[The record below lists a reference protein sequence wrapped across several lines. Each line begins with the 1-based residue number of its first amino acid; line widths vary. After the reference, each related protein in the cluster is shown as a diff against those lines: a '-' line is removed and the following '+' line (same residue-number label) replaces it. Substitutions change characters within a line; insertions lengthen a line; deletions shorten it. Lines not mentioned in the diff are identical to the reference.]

1 MYGFYKK
8 VLHYFSL
15 VKFSHTLFALPF
27 ALIGF
32 VLALK
37 EPEVHFEW
45 LSLLKIV
52 GCMFFARNSA
62 MGFNRY
68 ADRDIDAR
76 NPRTLFREIPSG
88 KITPR
93 QALVFVII
101 NIILFLLTALSINL
115 LCFILAF
122 PALAVLLGYSYT
134 KRYTWLSHYVLGIA
148 LGIAPSAAFVA
159 ITGYFTPAISVL
171 SLSVCLW
178 SSSFDILYSL
188 SDEEIDRQQG
198 LHSIP
203 QKFGRVKAMRISL
216 IGHLLLFFLI
226 PLFGRLISGS
236 WLFIIGACIFL
247 ALLVYQHAII
257 SPTNLK
263 RLNAAFFTS
272 NGIASLLFMIFA
284 VADLLFL
291 Q

>member
-1 MYGFYKK
+1 MYGLYKK
-8 VLHYFSL
+8 VVNYLSF
-15 VKFSHTLFALPF
+15 VKFSHTIFALPF

-32 VLALK
+32 VLALR
-37 EPEVHFEW
+37 EPEINFEW
-45 LSLLKIV
+45 LTLLKIV

-68 ADRDIDAR
+68 ADRELDAR
-76 NPRTLFREIPSG
+76 NPRTLSREIPSG
-88 KITPR
+88 KISPR
-93 QALVFVII
+93 QAILFVII
-101 NIILFLLTALSINL
+101 NVILFLLTALSINL
-115 LCFILAF
+115 LSFILAF
-122 PALAVLLGYSYT
+122 PALAVLLGYSYM
-134 KRYTWLSHYVLGIA
+134 KRYTWFSHYVLGIA
-148 LGIAPSAAFVA
+148 LAIAPSAAFVA
-159 ITGYFTPAISVL
+159 ITGYFTPAILVL
-171 SLSVCLW
+171 SLAVFLW
-178 SSSFDILYSL
+178 SSHFDILYSL
-188 SDEEIDRQQG
+188 SDEEIDRELG
-198 LHSIP
+198 LHSVP

-216 IGHLLLFFLI
+216 AGHLILFILI

-272 NGIASLLFMIFA
+272 NGIASLLFMLFV

>member
-1 MYGFYKK
+1 
-8 VLHYFSL
+8 
-15 VKFSHTLFALPF
+15 
-27 ALIGF
+27 
-32 VLALK
+32 
-37 EPEVHFEW
+37 
-45 LSLLKIV
+45 
-52 GCMFFARNSA
+52 
-62 MGFNRY
+62 
-68 ADRDIDAR
+68 
-76 NPRTLFREIPSG
+76 
-88 KITPR
+88 
-93 QALVFVII
+93 
-101 NIILFLLTALSINL
+101 LSINP

-148 LGIAPSAAFVA
+148 LGIAPSASFVA

>member
-1 MYGFYKK
+1 MCGFYKK
-8 VLHYFSL
+8 VVHYFSL

-37 EPEVHFEW
+37 
-45 LSLLKIV
+45 
-52 GCMFFARNSA
+52 SA
-62 MGFNRY
+62 KGFNRY
-68 ADRDIDAR
+68 ADREIDAR

-93 QALVFVII
+93 QALTFVII
-101 NIILFLLTALSINL
+101 NIVLFLLTALSINL

-134 KRYTWLSHYVLGIA
+134 KRFTWLSHYVLGIA

-159 ITGYFTPAISVL
+159 MTGYFTPAILVL
-171 SLSVCLW
+171 SLSVFLW

-188 SDEEIDRQQG
+188 PDEEIDRQQG

-236 WLFIIGACIFL
+236 WLFVIGACIFL
-247 ALLVYQHAII
+247 ALLIYQHAII

-272 NGIASLLFMIFA
+272 NGIASLLFMIFV

>member
-52 GCMFFARNSA
+52 GSMFFARNSA

-101 NIILFLLTALSINL
+101 NIILFLLTALSINP

>member
-8 VLHYFSL
+8 VANFFSL

-32 VLALK
+32 VLALQ
-37 EPEVHFEW
+37 EPGVNFEW
-45 LSLLKIV
+45 LLLLKIV

-68 ADRDIDAR
+68 ADREIDAR

-88 KITPR
+88 KISPR
-93 QALVFVII
+93 QAVVFVIV
-101 NIILFLLTALSINL
+101 NVVLFLLTALSINL
-115 LCFILAF
+115 LCFILGF

-159 ITGYFTPAISVL
+159 LTGYFTPAILVL
-171 SLSVCLW
+171 SCSVFLW

-198 LHSIP
+198 LHSVP

-216 IGHLLLFFLI
+216 IGHLLLFILI

-257 SPTNLK
+257 SPTNMK

-272 NGIASLLFMIFA
+272 NGIASLLFMLFV

>member
-1 MYGFYKK
+1 MCGFYKK
-8 VLHYFSL
+8 VVHYFSL

-32 VLALK
+32 VLALQ
-37 EPEVHFEW
+37 EPKVDFGW
-45 LSLLKIV
+45 ILLLKIV

-68 ADRDIDAR
+68 ADREIDAR
-76 NPRTLFREIPSG
+76 NPRTIFREIPSG
-88 KITPR
+88 KIMPR
-93 QALVFVII
+93 QALVFVVI

-115 LCFILAF
+115 LCFILGF

-134 KRYTWLSHYVLGIA
+134 KRYTWLSHYVLGVA

-159 ITGYFTPAISVL
+159 VTGYLTPAILVL
-171 SLSVCLW
+171 SLSVFLW

-198 LHSIP
+198 LHSLP
-203 QKFGRVKAMRISL
+203 QKFGRIKAMRISL
-216 IGHLLLFFLI
+216 IGHLILFLLI
-226 PLFGRLISGS
+226 PLFGWLISGN

-247 ALLVYQHAII
+247 ALLIYQHAII

-272 NGIASLLFMIFA
+272 NGIASLLFMIFV
-284 VADLLFL
+284 VADLLL
-291 Q
+291 LK

>member
-1 MYGFYKK
+1 MCDFYKK
-8 VLHYFSL
+8 VVNYFSL

-32 VLALK
+32 VLALQK
-37 EPEVHFEW
+37 PSVDFGW
-45 LSLLKIV
+45 LLLLKIV

-68 ADRDIDAR
+68 ADREIDAR

-93 QALVFVII
+93 QALTFVII
-101 NIILFLLTALSINL
+101 NIVLFLLTALSINL

-159 ITGYFTPAISVL
+159 MTGYFTPAILVL
-171 SLSVCLW
+171 SLSVFLW

-216 IGHLLLFFLI
+216 IGHILLFFLI

-236 WLFIIGACIFL
+236 WLFVIGACIFL

-272 NGIASLLFMIFA
+272 NGIASLLFMLFV

>member
-1 MYGFYKK
+1 MCGFYKK
-8 VLHYFSL
+8 VVHYFSL

-37 EPEVHFEW
+37 EPGVDFGW
-45 LSLLKIV
+45 LLLLKIV

-68 ADRDIDAR
+68 ADREIDAR

-93 QALVFVII
+93 QALTFVII
-101 NIILFLLTALSINL
+101 NIVLFLLTALSINL

-134 KRYTWLSHYVLGIA
+134 KRFTWLSHYVLGIA

-159 ITGYFTPAISVL
+159 MTGYFTPAILVL
-171 SLSVCLW
+171 SLSVFLW

-188 SDEEIDRQQG
+188 PDEEIDRQQG

-236 WLFIIGACIFL
+236 WLFVIGACIFL
-247 ALLVYQHAII
+247 ALLIYQHAII

-272 NGIASLLFMIFA
+272 NGIASLLFMIFV

>member
-1 MYGFYKK
+1 MCGFYKK
-8 VLHYFSL
+8 VVHYFSL

-37 EPEVHFEW
+37 EPGVDFGW
-45 LSLLKIV
+45 LLLLKIV

-68 ADRDIDAR
+68 ADREIDAR

-93 QALVFVII
+93 QALTFVII
-101 NIILFLLTALSINL
+101 NIVLFLLTALSINL

-134 KRYTWLSHYVLGIA
+134 KRFTWRSHYVLGIA

-159 ITGYFTPAISVL
+159 MTGYFTPAILVL
-171 SLSVCLW
+171 SLSVFLW

-188 SDEEIDRQQG
+188 PDEEIDRQQG

-236 WLFIIGACIFL
+236 WLFVIGACIFL
-247 ALLVYQHAII
+247 ALLIYQHAII

-272 NGIASLLFMIFA
+272 NGIASLLFMIFV

>member
-101 NIILFLLTALSINL
+101 NIILFLLTALSINP

>member
-1 MYGFYKK
+1 MCGFYKK
-8 VLHYFSL
+8 VVHYFSL

-37 EPEVHFEW
+37 EPGVDFGW
-45 LSLLKIV
+45 LLLLKIV

-68 ADRDIDAR
+68 ADREIDAR

-93 QALVFVII
+93 QALTFVII
-101 NIILFLLTALSINL
+101 NIVLFLLTALSINL

-159 ITGYFTPAISVL
+159 MTGYFTPAILVL
-171 SLSVCLW
+171 SLSVFLW
-178 SSSFDILYSL
+178 SASFDILYSL

-236 WLFIIGACIFL
+236 WLFVIGACIFL
-247 ALLVYQHAII
+247 ALLIYQHAII

-272 NGIASLLFMIFA
+272 NGIASLLFMLFV

>member
-101 NIILFLLTALSINL
+101 NIILFLLTALSINP

-291 Q
+291 R

>member
-101 NIILFLLTALSINL
+101 NIILFLLTALSINP

-272 NGIASLLFMIFA
+272 NGIASLLFMLFA

>member
-101 NIILFLLTALSINL
+101 NIILFLLTALSINP

-148 LGIAPSAAFVA
+148 LGIAPSASFVA

>member
-1 MYGFYKK
+1 MCGFYKK
-8 VLHYFSL
+8 VVHYFSL

-37 EPEVHFEW
+37 EPGVDFGW
-45 LSLLKIV
+45 LLLLKIV

-68 ADRDIDAR
+68 ADREIDAR

-93 QALVFVII
+93 QAITFVII
-101 NIILFLLTALSINL
+101 NIVLFLLTALSINL

-159 ITGYFTPAISVL
+159 MTGYFTPAILVL
-171 SLSVCLW
+171 SLSVFLW
-178 SSSFDILYSL
+178 SASFDILYSL

-236 WLFIIGACIFL
+236 WLFVIGACIFL
-247 ALLVYQHAII
+247 ALLIYQHAII

-272 NGIASLLFMIFA
+272 NGIASLLFMIFV

>member
-52 GCMFFARNSA
+52 GSMFFARNSA

-101 NIILFLLTALSINL
+101 NIILFLLTALSINP

-148 LGIAPSAAFVA
+148 LGIAPSASFVA